1 MNTPLFSSQLIQVN
15 DIDLHYLHYAN
26 ESLPKLLLM
35 HGLTANAH
43 AFGGLIQAG
52 LAKQFEVI
60 SVDLRG
66 RGLSAKPAFAY
77 SIREHAEDIIG
88 LLDNLNIESI
98 YLCGHSFG
106 GLLSTYLAYHFP
118 DRVQEVIVLDAAPEM
133 NPKVAEMLVPAI
145 SRLDIRFDNFD
156 AYIEKVKQAPYIH
169 FWDDAMLHYYE
180 ADVATAADGSVE
192 PRSSIADIT
201 QIAIASSKEPW
212 ATYFEEMKQRTLLL
226 NAVEEYTLG
235 QPLLPDFLAKKIVQK
250 MKNASYLEVGG
261 NHQTMLYGEHA
272 NEIVRAIQ
280 DFLLVT

>member
-1 MNTPLFSSQLIQVN
+1 MKTPLFSSQVIQVN

-43 AFGGLIQAG
+43 AFSGLIQAG
-52 LAKQFEVI
+52 LADKFEVI

-66 RGLSAKPAFAY
+66 RGLSTKPAFAY
-77 SIREHAEDIIG
+77 SIEEHAQDIIG
-88 LLDNLNIESI
+88 LLDKLNIQDI
-98 YLCGHSFG
+98 HLCGHSFG
-106 GLLSTYLAYHFP
+106 GLLSTHLAYHFP
-118 DRVQEVIVLDAAPEM
+118 DRVQEVVILDAAPEM

-145 SRLDIRFDNFD
+145 SRLDIRFDDFD
-156 AYIEKVKQAPYIH
+156 TYIDKVKQAPYIH
-169 FWDDAMLHYYE
+169 FWDDAMLHYYQ
-180 ADVATAADGSVE
+180 ADVATADDGTVE

-212 ATYFEEMKQRTLLL
+212 STYFEDMKHRALLI

-250 MKNASYLEVGG
+250 MKNGTYLEVGG
-261 NHQTMLYGEHA
+261 NHQTMLYGQHA
-272 NEIVRAIQ
+272 DEIVKAIQ
-280 DFLLVT
+280 DFLQVS